1 MLKFQRRRIAWMKEK
16 WKISDLG
23 IAYLSFLK
31 GLIIGGLLVYWLM
44 Q

>member
-31 GLIIGGLLVYWLM
+31 GLIFGGLLVYWLLR
-44 Q
+44 

>member
-1 MLKFQRRRIAWMKEK
+1 MFKFQQRRIEWMKKK

-23 IAYLSFLK
+23 IAYLSFFK